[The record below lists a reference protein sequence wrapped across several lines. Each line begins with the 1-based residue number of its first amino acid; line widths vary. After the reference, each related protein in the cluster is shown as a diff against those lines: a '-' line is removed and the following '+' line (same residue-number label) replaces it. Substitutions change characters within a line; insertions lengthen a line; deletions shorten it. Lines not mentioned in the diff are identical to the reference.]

1 MSNKTN
7 KKQQSIVVLTVL
19 TILVWV
25 SFSFA
30 GFGTAQ
36 ANNNL
41 ADCPNGP
48 LQADLTGDPSGG
60 GAATGTASYKDK
72 TNKGLT
78 VTVSSA
84 NFAAGTKLTVF
95 IGETSIGE
103 INTTKDGSGQLK
115 ADSADGIAEGT
126 TISVKNGETTILS
139 GVFTCAGKSDDGG
152 KMTPS
157 PTATTSPKTSPSVSP
172 KTTPTKPPS
181 IQK

>member
-41 ADCPNGP
+41 DDCPNGP

-60 GAATGTASYKDK
+60 GAATGTAGYRDK
-72 TNKGLT
+72 SNKGLT
-78 VTVSSA
+78 VTVRSA
-84 NFAAGTKLTVF
+84 NLAAGTKLTVF
-95 IGETSIGE
+95 IGETSVGE
-103 INTTKDGSGQLK
+103 ILIPKDGNGQLK
-115 ADSADGIAEGT
+115 VDSAEGIAEGT

-139 GVFTCAGKSDDGG
+139 GVFICAGKSDGGG
-152 KMTPS
+152 KTTPS
-157 PTATTSPKTSPSVSP
+157 PTATVSPSVSP
-172 KTTPTKPPS
+172 TTTPTKPPT